1 MMKHNIWI
9 AAAAMLVVSTGA
21 SAAES
26 SGFYTT
32 HSGKSYNTTLPDGRT
47 ITVSHYYQLAKSD
60 KADDPINNM
69 ESNCTG
75 RFVVSKEGQVL
86 SASGICF
93 STQASG
99 DGGTWWWKADEI
111 GTAKCPDLC
120 GSFGWVEGYGSLK
133 NAKTAGTWVRT
144 EVYAEG
150 SIGTYKSTYSR
161 K

>member
-9 AAAAMLVVSTGA
+9 AAAAMLVVSAGA

-32 HSGKSYNTTLPDGRT
+32 HSGKSYSTTLPDGRT

-75 RFVVSKEGQVL
+75 RFVVSKDGKVL

-93 STQASG
+93 STQPSG

-111 GTAKCPDLC
+111 GTANCPDLC

-144 EVYAEG
+144 EVHAEG